1 MKALFYHD
9 LHKNNAY
16 ECVKQAAEL
25 LSSCGVEIMFDISA
39 VKAFAMLE
47 KAVFGSYDELL
58 ENADVVIAA
67 GGDGTMLRCAKSLGN
82 SKAVMLGINTGRLG
96 FLASLE
102 QNELHLLK
110 NLANGEY
117 SVNEHMM
124 LDVKLC
130 ARNGLQKYSDSVLN
144 EVVVSRASS
153 HMCDFG
159 IWVDDT
165 LVSQTRAD
173 GVMLSTPTGS
183 TAYALS
189 AGGPLIEPYLE
200 CIEFIP
206 ICSHSLFSRPMLLSP
221 HRCIKILPDYSR
233 YDKIEISC
241 DGKKPI
247 PLMHNDFVTVCMSD
261 KKIRFAEIK
270 GDSFFD
276 SINKKLIK
284 PLKDDDR

>member
-16 ECVKQAAEL
+16 ECIKQAAKI
-25 LSSCGVEIMFDISA
+25 LSGCGVEIMFDESCIA
-39 VKAFAMLE
+39 AFASIE
-47 KAVFGSYDELL
+47 KAVYGKYDELL
-58 ENADVVIAA
+58 KTADVVIAA
-67 GGDGTMLRCAKSLGN
+67 GGDGTMMRCAKSLG
-82 SKAVMLGINTGRLG
+82 SSRALMLGINTGRLG

-102 QNELHLLK
+102 QSELFMLEK
-110 NLANGEY
+110 LAFGEY
-117 SVNEHMM
+117 AVNEHMM
-124 LDVKLC
+124 LDVKL
-130 ARNGLQKYSDSVLN
+130 RSSDTVKLSDSVLN
-144 EVVVSRASS
+144 EVVVSRAAS
-153 HMCDFG
+153 HMCDFK

-165 LVSQTRAD
+165 LVSETRAD

-221 HRCIKILPDYSR
+221 HRCIKIMPDYSR

-241 DGKKPI
+241 DGKKPVA
-247 PLMHNDFVTVCMSD
+247 LMHNDYVTVQMSD
-261 KKIRFAEIK
+261 KKIRFVEIK
-270 GDSFFD
+270 NDSFFD
-276 SINKKLIK
+276 SVNKKLIK
-284 PLKDDDR
+284 PLKTYEK

>member
-16 ECVKQAAEL
+16 ECIKQAAEI
-25 LSSCGVEIMFDISA
+25 LSGCGVEIMFDESCIA
-39 VKAFAMLE
+39 AFASLE
-47 KAVFGSYDELL
+47 KAVYGKYDELL
-58 ENADVVIAA
+58 KNADVVIAA
-67 GGDGTMLRCAKSLGN
+67 GGDGTMMRCAKSLGS
-82 SKAVMLGINTGRLG
+82 SKVLMLGINTGRLG

-102 QNELHLLK
+102 QSELFMLEK
-110 NLANGEY
+110 LALGEY

-124 LDVKLC
+124 LDVRLCSDDEVKL
-130 ARNGLQKYSDSVLN
+130 SDSVLN
-144 EVVVSRASS
+144 EVVVSRAAS
-153 HMCDFG
+153 HMCDFK

-165 LVSQTRAD
+165 LVSETRAD

-221 HRCIKILPDYSR
+221 HRCIKIMPDYSR

-241 DGKKPI
+241 DGKKPVA
-247 PLMHNDFVTVCMSD
+247 LMHNDYVTVQMSD
-261 KKIRFAEIK
+261 KKIRFVEIK
-270 GDSFFD
+270 KDSFFD
-276 SINKKLIK
+276 SVNKKLIK
-284 PLKDDDR
+284 PLKTYEK

>member
-16 ECVKQAAEL
+16 ECIKQAAEI
-25 LSSCGVEIMFDISA
+25 LSKCGVEILFDNSNIE
-39 VKAFAMLE
+39 AFAFLD
-47 KAVFGSYDELL
+47 KAIFGRYDELL
-58 ENADVVIAA
+58 NDADVVIAA

-82 SKAVMLGINTGRLG
+82 SKALMLGINTGRLG

-102 QNELHLLK
+102 QNELFLLEK
-110 NLANGEY
+110 LAGGDY
-117 SVNEHMM
+117 AVNEHML

-130 ARNGLQKYSDSVLN
+130 AQNGSVKHFDSVLN

-247 PLMHNDFVTVCMSD
+247 LLMHNDFVTVQMSD

-284 PLKDDDR
+284 PLKAYDK